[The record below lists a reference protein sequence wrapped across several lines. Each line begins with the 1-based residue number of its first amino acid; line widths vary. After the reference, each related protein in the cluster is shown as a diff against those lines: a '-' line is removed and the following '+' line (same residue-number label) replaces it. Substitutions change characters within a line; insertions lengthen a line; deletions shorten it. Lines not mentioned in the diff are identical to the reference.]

1 MFPLDASSCSETPV
15 LFAKIWKK
23 RPENDGIFTHH
34 FHRAYLLGK
43 ESSVCCFL
51 LSFQTKSHGMSAI
64 SEGMPDFISCFVLF
78 QSKYKCFP
86 HAPDLLLS
94 FCAGIVR
101 PPGCQIRG
109 FARLRGRRSCCSHA
123 TEIQTAPGVANR
135 SIVINRISFL
145 CHRFSVVALLAEAL
159 PVRLIP
165 EQLWIAAVRHDVV
178 NHSGSGVSPLFHADN
193 TQRMCLQICSARLL
207 PPAVVTA
214 PGR

>member
-1 MFPLDASSCSETPV
+1 M
-15 LFAKIWKK
+15 
-23 RPENDGIFTHH
+23 
-34 FHRAYLLGK
+34 
-43 ESSVCCFL
+43 
-51 LSFQTKSHGMSAI
+51 QTKSHGIPSI
-64 SEGMPDFISCFVLF
+64 SEGIDDFISCFVRF

-109 FARLRGRRSCCSHA
+109 FARLRGRRSCCFHA

>member
-15 LFAKIWKK
+15 LFAKSRKK
-23 RPENDGIFTHH
+23 HPENDGIFTHH

-43 ESSVCCFL
+43 EASVCCFL

-64 SEGMPDFISCFVLF
+64 SEGMPDFISCFVRF

-123 TEIQTAPGVANR
+123 TEIQTSPRGSKPFNSGKPDICPLSSFFCRGIACKDFASSSDPRTALDHRGAAR
-135 SIVINRISFL
+135 CGQPQWLWCIS
-145 CHRFSVVALLAEAL
+145 
-159 PVRLIP
+159 PVSCR
-165 EQLWIAAVRHDVV
+165 
-178 NHSGSGVSPLFHADN
+178 
-193 TQRMCLQICSARLL
+193 
-207 PPAVVTA
+207 
-214 PGR
+214 